1 MYLISGTLFF
11 ITSFFIFIFNYVSY
25 NDKLNGFISFLAFIS
40 LIMGVVFTIF
50 STLKIIPKNRKV
62 SALMVW

>member
-40 LIMGVVFTIF
+40 LIMGVVFYYIQY
-50 STLKIIPKNRKV
+50 SENNR
-62 SALMVW
+62 

>member
-40 LIMGVVFTIF
+40 LIMGVVFYYVQYSENNT
-50 STLKIIPKNRKV
+50 KK
-62 SALMVW
+62 

>member
-40 LIMGVVFTIF
+40 LIMGVVFYYIQYSEINT
-50 STLKIIPKNRKV
+50 KK
-62 SALMVW
+62 